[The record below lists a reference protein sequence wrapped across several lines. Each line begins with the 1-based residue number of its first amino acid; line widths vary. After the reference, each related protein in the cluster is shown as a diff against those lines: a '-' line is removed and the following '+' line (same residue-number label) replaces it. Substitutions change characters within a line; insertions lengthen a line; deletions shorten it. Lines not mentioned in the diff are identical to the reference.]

1 MPHVT
6 YAPAGKKDLPRLRE
20 IFLRCF
26 GEEAAPEMEYVFSR
40 CGDALWK
47 AERDG
52 IPAAML
58 VAMPVT
64 IALPEGEWKARYF
77 YGVATHPDYRK
88 QGLCGGLLAACC
100 RWMSEQGEAAAL
112 LRPDSEKNR
121 QFYRKNGFADCST
134 AGTGCYRQKGGAAAE
149 LTPADPAEYD
159 RLRRKFAP
167 WGLQWGKEGLSL
179 QREWMRLYGG
189 DLWLLG
195 QPADPWGCAAVSR
208 EGETPL
214 VRELLC
220 PEALRA
226 QALESL
232 CKALECR
239 ELHLALPGAEP
250 ADGLRT
256 EPMMMARETAEI
268 GLPGEIYTPLA
279 MD

>member
-6 YAPAGKKDLPRLRE
+6 YAPAGEKDLPRLRE

-26 GEEAAPEMEYVFSR
+26 GEEAAPEMEYIFSR

-88 QGLCGGLLAACC
+88 QGLCGGLLTACC

-134 AGTGCYRQKGGAAAE
+134 VGVGQFTAGGGETLPCA
-149 LTPADPAEYD
+149 PAEPEQYD
-159 RLRRKFAP
+159 AIRRKMAP
-167 WGLQWGKEGLSL
+167 GGCTGGK
-179 QREWMRLYGG
+179 R
-189 DLWLLG
+189 
-195 QPADPWGCAAVSR
+195 
-208 EGETPL
+208 
-214 VRELLC
+214 
-220 PEALRA
+220 
-226 QALESL
+226 
-232 CKALECR
+232 
-239 ELHLALPGAEP
+239 
-250 ADGLRT
+250 
-256 EPMMMARETAEI
+256 
-268 GLPGEIYTPLA
+268 GLPPKRDG
-279 MD
+279 

>member
-6 YAPAGKKDLPRLRE
+6 YAPAGEKDLPRLRE

-26 GEEAAPEMEYVFSR
+26 GEEAAPEMEYVFAR

-100 RWMSEQGEAAAL
+100 RWMAEQGEAAAL

-134 AGTGCYRQKGGAAAE
+134 VGVGQFTAGGGETLPCA
-149 LTPADPAEYD
+149 PAEPERYD
-159 RLRRKFAP
+159 AIRRKMAP
-167 WGLQWGKEGLSL
+167 WGLHWGKEGLAT
-179 QREWMRLYGG
+179 QKGWMKLYGG

-195 QPADPWGCAAVSR
+195 APEQPVGSAAVSR

-232 CKALECR
+232 CKALESR
-239 ELHLALPGAEP
+239 ELRLALPGAEP

>member
-6 YAPAGKKDLPRLRE
+6 YGLAKAEELPRLRE

-100 RWMSEQGEAAAL
+100 RWMAEQGEAAAL

-134 AGTGCYRQKGGAAAE
+134 VGVGQFTAGGGE
-149 LTPADPAEYD
+149 PLTCAPAEPEQYD
-159 RLRRKFAP
+159 AIRRKMAP
-167 WGLQWGKEGLSL
+167 WGLQWGREGLFL
-179 QREWMRLYGG
+179 QKEWMRLYGG

-208 EGETPL
+208 EGEIPL
-214 VRELLC
+214 LRELLC
-220 PEALRA
+220 DKADAE
-226 QALESL
+226 
-232 CKALECR
+232 KALEGLCR
-239 ELHLALPGAEP
+239 TLQAPELGLALPQPGPVE
-250 ADGLRT
+250 GLTAR
-256 EPMMMARETAEI
+256 PMMMIRKTGEI
-268 GLPGEIYTPLA
+268 DLPEAIYTPLA

>member
-1 MPHVT
+1 MPHVI
-6 YAPAGKKDLPRLRE
+6 YAPAGEKDLPRLRE

-26 GEEAAPEMEYVFSR
+26 GEEAAPEMEYVFAR

-134 AGTGCYRQKGGAAAE
+134 VGVGQFTAGGGE
-149 LTPADPAEYD
+149 PLTCAPAEPERYD
-159 RLRRKFAP
+159 AIRRKMAP
-167 WGLQWGKEGLSL
+167 WGLHWGKEGLAT
-179 QREWMRLYGG
+179 QKGWMKLYGG

-195 QPADPWGCAAVSR
+195 APEQPRGCAAVSR
-208 EGETPL
+208 EGKMPL
-214 VRELLC
+214 IRELLC

-232 CKALECR
+232 CKALESR
-239 ELHLALPGAEP
+239 ELRLALPGAEP